1 MNLRR
6 ITATVA
12 FAAFAAGSAA
22 SVAHA
27 VPIDSVNGP
36 AKGCP
41 IEHTDSNNNTTVTY
55 GKPGDHNGVL
65 VCGDDGEWSFG
76 RKAGTYNGQM
86 QVPIQGASQR

>member
-27 VPIDSVNGP
+27 VPIDPVNGP
-36 AKGCP
+36 GKGCP
-41 IEHTDSNNNTTVTY
+41 IVNTDSSGNETVTY
-55 GKPGDHNGVL
+55 GKPGDRNGVL
-65 VCGDDGEWSFG
+65 VCGNDGEWSFG
-76 RKAGTYNGQM
+76 RKAGTYNGQI